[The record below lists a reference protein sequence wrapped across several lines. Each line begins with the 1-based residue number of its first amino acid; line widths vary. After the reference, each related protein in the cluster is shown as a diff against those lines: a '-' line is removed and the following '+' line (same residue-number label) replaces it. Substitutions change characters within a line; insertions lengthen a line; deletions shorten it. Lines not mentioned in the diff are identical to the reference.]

1 MQSKCYK
8 QKTATDSLIPQETIC
23 VPRVTNNA
31 LNTLEVC
38 PSNVFKQEPSDIAYI
53 FIVLSPDA
61 VTTHW
66 STGENSTDQ
75 IPLLWPL
82 NTFNRDRV
90 NRFQKSKQWYA
101 SAAHSDKEREERLKL
116 KTKK

>member
-38 PSNVFKQEPSDIAYI
+38 PSNVFKQEPSDIAHI
-53 FIVLSPDA
+53 LIVLSPDA

-75 IPLLWPL
+75 IPLLCPL
-82 NTFNRDRV
+82 NTTTDTRSGSLQTQAVRSWWDT
-90 NRFQKSKQWYA
+90 SK
-101 SAAHSDKEREERLKL
+101 
-116 KTKK
+116 T